1 MLRQWNHFLKIKL
14 WLIVLS
20 ISRTMKM
27 RNTVQF
33 PMRKLSKSW
42 RAIAK
47 KRICTWCVREPT
59 PAFQSQSNSIYIY
72 SNELKRTICVFFLW
86 MSWFVCSYP
95 LFLFRT
101 FLCDG
106 DDDCGDYSDETHC
119 GARVNCSMDQ
129 FECGNGL
136 CIQKKWI
143 CDGDNDC
150 HDYSDEVNCTKLS

>member
-1 MLRQWNHFLKIKL
+1 MRGEGFACDVSANIRLHFKVSKNLSLRQLTDSHK
-14 WLIVLS
+14 
-20 ISRTMKM
+20 
-27 RNTVQF
+27 
-33 PMRKLSKSW
+33 
-42 RAIAK
+42 
-47 KRICTWCVREPT
+47 
-59 PAFQSQSNSIYIY
+59 
-72 SNELKRTICVFFLW
+72 
-86 MSWFVCSYP
+86 FVCCVLMNALMFCIYQ
-95 LFLFRT
+95 FLFRT